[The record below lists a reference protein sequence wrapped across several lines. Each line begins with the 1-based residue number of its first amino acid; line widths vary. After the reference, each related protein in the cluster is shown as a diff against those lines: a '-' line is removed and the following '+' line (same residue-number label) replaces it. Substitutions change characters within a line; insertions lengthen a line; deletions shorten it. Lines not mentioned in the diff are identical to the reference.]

1 MFCCASVYN
10 MENGFRLLPVPLGVH
25 QPLHEI
31 LGTAGV
37 QVFAVV
43 AGECAL

>member
-1 MFCCASVYN
+1 MGN
-10 MENGFRLLPVPLGVH
+10 RFRLLPVPLGVH
-25 QPLHEI
+25 QPLHKI

-43 AGECAL
+43 TGERAL